1 MHVVYQG
8 VQVGDLWHVIFPIFE
23 KLLFVLSRVLVYL
36 IHLLET
42 NSMKKLLLLFF
53 VLAASSL
60 SAQNYKVYLLEPAG
74 GYKPL
79 PETATELAMPWGNV
93 DENYSYISVPGFTM
107 NIFGTKYT
115 LSETAKLGVSILGN
129 LKIEDDT
136 SLVIIDGYFTGIDSV
151 SPESKIFYQ
160 VTGDP
165 GDRVI
170 SIEYRKIGYWGCNDS
185 SHVTFKMNLEEKTGN
200 FIFDYG
206 ENVIVCDSALG
217 GEKGPWVGI
226 FRSNLDVTKF
236 YKINWLSGNPNTPK
250 ITTTS
255 LPALGGIPPAGK
267 SYGFIAPISD
277 VAEGKTTS
285 SLPRISYASGGITL
299 YTKAQPEREAV
310 IYDEVGRVVDRFLIA
325 SSSTQTTIPTQKLT
339 HGAYLIY
346 IDGVLRQMMW

>member
-1 MHVVYQG
+1 
-8 VQVGDLWHVIFPIFE
+8 
-23 KLLFVLSRVLVYL
+23 
-36 IHLLET
+36 
-42 NSMKKLLLLFF
+42 MKKLLLLFF
-53 VLAASSL
+53 VLATSSL
-60 SAQNYKVYLLEPAG
+60 FAQNYKVYLLEPAG

-79 PETATELAMPWGNV
+79 PETTTELAMPWGNV
-93 DENYSYISVPGFTM
+93 DENYSYINVPGFSM
-107 NIFGTKYT
+107 KIFGTTYT

-151 SPESKIFYQ
+151 SPESKVLYQ
-160 VTGDP
+160 VSGVP

-170 SIEYRKIGYWGCNDS
+170 SIEYRKMGYAGCNDS
-185 SHVTFKMNLEEKTGN
+185 SNVTFKMNLEEKTGN

-206 ENVIVCDSALG
+206 ENIIICDSALG

-267 SYGFIAPISD
+267 SYGFIAPTND
-277 VAEGKTTS
+277 VAEEKISS
-285 SLPRISYASGGITL
+285 SLPRVSYNSDGVTL
-299 YTKAQPEREAV
+299 HTKAQAAREAV
-310 IYDEVGRVVDRFLIA
+310 IYDELGRVVDRFIVA
-325 SSSTQTTIPTQKLT
+325 SSNTQTMIPTQKLT

-346 IDGVLRQMMW
+346 IEGVLRQMMW

>member
-1 MHVVYQG
+1 
-8 VQVGDLWHVIFPIFE
+8 
-23 KLLFVLSRVLVYL
+23 
-36 IHLLET
+36 
-42 NSMKKLLLLFF
+42 MKKLLLLFF
-53 VLAASSL
+53 VLASSSL
-60 SAQNYKVYLLEPAG
+60 FAQNYKLFVLEPQG
-74 GYKPL
+74 GYQPL

-93 DENYSYISVPGFTM
+93 DENYSYINVPGFSM
-107 NIFGTKYT
+107 KIFGTKYT
-115 LSETAKLGVSILGN
+115 FSDSSRLGVSILGN

-160 VTGDP
+160 VTGAP
-165 GDRVI
+165 GERVI
-170 SIEYRKIGYWGCNDS
+170 SIEYRKLGYWGCNDS

-206 ENVIVCDSALG
+206 ENTIVCDSALG

-236 YKINWLSGNPNTPK
+236 YKINWLSGNPLTPK

-255 LPALGGIPPAGK
+255 LPALGGIPPVGK
-267 SYGFIAPISD
+267 SYGFIAPTND
-277 VAEGKTTS
+277 VAQERTSS
-285 SLPRISYASGGITL
+285 SLPRVSYNKEGITL
-299 YTKAQPEREAV
+299 HTNAHPGREAV
-310 IYDEVGRVVDRFLIA
+310 IYDEVGRVVDRFTVA
-325 SSSTQTTIPTQKLT
+325 SANTQTTIPTQKLT